1 MAGRILTAVGRTL
14 CGFGLFLC
22 CGCQLDY
29 YMHLARGQGAVIIG
43 RAPIS
48 EILGRPDLTADRR
61 QQFELIGAILQYADS
76 LGLATGDNYTTYY
89 DTGDAPVSWN
99 VSASPPDRF
108 EPYRWEFPLVGSVP
122 YKGFFER
129 QRAVGQRDA
138 LIAAGYDA
146 IVRPV
151 GAYSTLGY
159 FSDPV
164 LSGMLQ
170 YAPDQL
176 ADLIL
181 HELTHATAFA
191 PDHIDFNESMATF
204 VGRRASLDFIAQ
216 HFGPKTPLLE
226 QARQRRAEA
235 ALFNEFMAGTV
246 AALDSLYALSLPR
259 EEVLK
264 QRSTVFSQRQHLFA
278 TIEFSS
284 NRYAGFTS
292 WEINNARL
300 LSYRRYHTEL
310 ESFQRVLTIFN
321 GDLRGAI
328 RAFARCAAAAD
339 PWQCLRSIAELGRGL
354 RIDKS
359 EYLAQLTILPVGFQP
374 LGN

>member
-1 MAGRILTAVGRTL
+1 MGRTL

-29 YMHLARGQGAVIIG
+29 YLHLARGQSRVIVG
-43 RAPIS
+43 REPIS
-48 EILGRPDLTADRR
+48 AILAQTNLSTDRR
-61 QQFELIGAILQYADS
+61 RQFELIGAVLHYADS

-108 EPYRWEFPLVGSVP
+108 DPYRWEFPLVGSVP
-122 YKGFFER
+122 YKGFFEF
-129 QRAVGQRDA
+129 QRAVRQRDA
-138 LIAAGYDA
+138 LSAAGYDA

-170 YAPDQL
+170 YTPDQL
-176 ADLIL
+176 ANLIL

-204 VGRRASLDFIAQ
+204 VGRRASVKFIAQ
-216 HFGPKTPLLE
+216 YFGPDTLLLK
-226 QARQRRAEA
+226 QANKRRADT
-235 ALFNEFMAGTV
+235 ALFNDFMEVTIAK
-246 AALDSLYALSLPR
+246 LDSLYALSLPR

-264 QRSTVFSQRQHLFA
+264 QRSTVFKKRQRLFA

-284 NRYAGFTS
+284 IRYAGFAN
-292 WEINNARL
+292 WEVNNARL

-310 ESFQRVLTIFN
+310 ESFQRVLSGCN
-321 GDLRGAI
+321 DDLRSAI
-328 RAFARCAAAAD
+328 RVFARCAEEAD
-339 PWQCLRSIAELGRGL
+339 PWQCLRSTAKTKAG
-354 RIDKS
+354 
-359 EYLAQLTILPVGFQP
+359 AP
-374 LGN
+374 L